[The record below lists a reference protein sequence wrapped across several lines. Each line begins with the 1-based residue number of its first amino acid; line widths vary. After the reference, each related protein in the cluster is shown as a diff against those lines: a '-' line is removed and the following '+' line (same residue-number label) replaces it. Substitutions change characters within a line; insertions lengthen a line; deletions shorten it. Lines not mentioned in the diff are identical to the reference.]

1 MKNKPHLLTKK
12 GLDASSEILI
22 TDVSKLIDQTKNQVA
37 REYNSTQIQLCWL
50 IGRRI
55 NEEMLKYKRAEY
67 GQKIIDNIS
76 VNLSQKYGRGYSRP
90 NLFRMLRFS
99 KFFEDLKI
107 VSTVSR
113 QLSWSHLLL
122 ICAIDDSQKRDFYT
136 EMCRIQHLS
145 VRGLKKQIDSMLY
158 ERTAISKK
166 PEKLI
171 KKEIKNLQEK
181 NQMTSSM
188 IFKDPYF
195 LNFVNIE
202 DSHSEE
208 DLENSILNQ
217 ISEFLQE
224 LGTDFCF
231 VARQKRMSTQK
242 KDRYLDLLFYN
253 RRLKRLIAI
262 DLKIGEFEPAYKGQM
277 EWYLKWLEENEVLP
291 GEKKPLGII
300 LCSSKDEE
308 DIKYL
313 ELDKSGIHVAQYFTE
328 LPPKELLESKLREAI
343 NTAKEIH
350 LRKQVVS
357 HNNYKLQK

>member
-1 MKNKPHLLTKK
+1 
-12 GLDASSEILI
+12 
-22 TDVSKLIDQTKNQVA
+22 
-37 REYNSTQIQLCWL
+37 
-50 IGRRI
+50 
-55 NEEMLKYKRAEY
+55 
-67 GQKIIDNIS
+67 
-76 VNLSQKYGRGYSRP
+76 
-90 NLFRMLRFS
+90 
-99 KFFEDLKI
+99 
-107 VSTVSR
+107 
-113 QLSWSHLLL
+113 
-122 ICAIDDSQKRDFYT
+122 
-136 EMCRIQHLS
+136 
-145 VRGLKKQIDSMLY
+145 MLY

-188 IFKDPYF
+188 IFKDRYF

-291 GEKKPLGII
+291 GEKN
-300 LCSSKDEE
+300 
-308 DIKYL
+308 
-313 ELDKSGIHVAQYFTE
+313 
-328 LPPKELLESKLREAI
+328 LLE
-343 NTAKEIH
+343 
-350 LRKQVVS
+350 
-357 HNNYKLQK
+357 